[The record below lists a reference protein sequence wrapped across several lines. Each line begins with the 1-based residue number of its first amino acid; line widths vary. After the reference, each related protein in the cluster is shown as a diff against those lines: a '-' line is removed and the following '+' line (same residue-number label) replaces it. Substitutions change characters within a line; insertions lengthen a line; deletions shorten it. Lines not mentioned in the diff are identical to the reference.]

1 MVEDLGGKATPAI
14 GFAAGLERI
23 ALILEEQK
31 EKLVPKVDLYLANP
45 DEAGYVKCLQ
55 LCNDLRMRGIR
66 AEMDLQSKSFKA
78 QMKRANK
85 LMARYVLIIG
95 QQELDNNLVIL
106 KDMQEGTQEEIIFT
120 RLEDELKT
128 RFPKSAN
135 YPLS

>member
-1 MVEDLGGKATPAI
+1 
-14 GFAAGLERI
+14 
-23 ALILEEQK
+23 
-31 EKLVPKVDLYLANP
+31 
-45 DEAGYVKCLQ
+45 
-55 LCNDLRMRGIR
+55 MRGIR